1 MVFNRW
7 GQMLFESNSMDIG
20 WDGTFKGRECPEGVY
35 FWIADYSLYRNT
47 EIVEETSKGSVTLF
61 R

>member
-1 MVFNRW
+1 
-7 GQMLFESNSMDIG
+7 MLFESNSMDIG